1 MANDNQNGKTAIT
14 RILAFSAPSLPLAA
28 FALPLVIYLPPYYV
42 KYVGLSLGVVGLIFM
57 AARLFDIVIDIFIG
71 MSMDRTSTKI
81 GRFTPW
87 LLACAPFMSV
97 LTWYLFMVKPG
108 VSAWYLVFFL
118 FTGYVA
124 FSASTLAQLGIGA
137 SLSTNYHE
145 RSRVFSFW
153 QIGNI
158 VGMLMVLSLPV
169 IVVARGGS
177 EADGVRAMGMFIVI
191 AVPLC
196 ALVSHFFAKEPI
208 ASPVKS
214 HSQPKDFLALF
225 SLVSLRRLMISDIAL
240 AFSGGVTGAMFLFYL
255 SSIKDYGK
263 SAFLLLLIYFVSGLV
278 FTPLWVT
285 IAKKFGKHR
294 ALLLA
299 CCYTILSQLLI
310 LYLPKG
316 NVALAGVLIGIVG
329 ISYAAPLYLIR
340 SMVSDIGDEDKLV
353 TKKDRTGL
361 LFALLGFTTK
371 TGYALA
377 VGVTFVLLQAIG
389 YDANLGMAN
398 TQSSINGLTMIYFG
412 FPLIC
417 QGIAIWLMNSYPLTR
432 ERVEEVQHQL
442 SLQENDA
449 Q

>member
-1 MANDNQNGKTAIT
+1 
-14 RILAFSAPSLPLAA
+14 
-28 FALPLVIYLPPYYV
+28 
-42 KYVGLSLGVVGLIFM
+42 
-57 AARLFDIVIDIFIG
+57 
-71 MSMDRTSTKI
+71 
-81 GRFTPW
+81 
-87 LLACAPFMSV
+87 
-97 LTWYLFMVKPG
+97 
-108 VSAWYLVFFL
+108 
-118 FTGYVA
+118 
-124 FSASTLAQLGIGA
+124 
-137 SLSTNYHE
+137 
-145 RSRVFSFW
+145 
-153 QIGNI
+153 
-158 VGMLMVLSLPV
+158 
-169 IVVARGGS
+169 
-177 EADGVRAMGMFIVI
+177 MFIVI

-329 ISYAAPLYLIR
+329 ISYAAPLSAPLYLIR